1 MEKQM
6 INKTSFSE
14 VCKMLKNKKS
24 DICEC
29 FNNIFEISLLFFPGM
44 VSKDIGF
51 MMNVVNGATLLGA
64 KPVIENAVKN
74 IINVF
79 TNKSYTDFSTK
90 YDHAQIAQVLIVF
103 AAYFDTMRLYLPD
116 EERKIQITPEEKVIL
131 TNDSIVEY
139 ISSLNENLSKG
150 AKKTA
155 KDIYEYDLSMPNP
168 IESRRDYLKNL
179 EEFYQIL
186 NREFLKFYEK
196 LAFFDEMREE
206 KREIF
211 LTIIRGLPFKAV
223 ENYEKQYY
231 QLAVNFNDFFIWTN
245 IEEHKSIQKNLDVG
259 FAEIAELM
267 AEYFENSIDSKAKNT
282 LEKYTKKYN
291 SYIQTAVV
299 DSAEMNIYST
309 DEIAFP
315 GKSEIFVPQGFKALT
330 YKKNMRLEDRAIWNL
345 CEDRE
350 DIGRFVSDILRHSVT
365 GVNPLLILGHPGAGK
380 SLLCNMLAAR
390 ILYHEYHVIIVKL
403 RDTDADQS
411 IAKQINEQI
420 ERDFANGCL
429 WSDIADSKLDKPIL
443 IIFDG
448 YDELLQASGRA
459 YSDYLQRIVEF
470 QKEQRDYY
478 GIFVKCIVTSRI
490 TLIDK
495 AIISNDSPVIMLS
508 DFDEKRIEQ
517 WCKIWNEKNKD
528 YFSSSGIS
536 EFEIDSLSNVAELA
550 KQPLLLLMLAL
561 YDSNGNALKR
571 NKNLNCTQLYNSLIR
586 EFILREKRK
595 DENFRRR
602 QLKEQ
607 DELVD
612 EEMIKISIVALGMYN
627 RKILYIRSDELEK
640 DLQFILEES
649 DSCNDLKNNELSLS
663 DKLLG
668 SFFFIHKSNST
679 STTNRERVLN
689 VAYEFL
695 HNTFGEFLT
704 ANYIVG
710 ELKNVLFWMHT
721 LEKTNRKNQWKL
733 SGQRGWVICMAY
745 APLFSRPVVVE
756 MIHEWADGY
765 FVNENVD
772 ELNRNLDNLLDIELN
787 NVINGDVIFELKN
800 VMDEKDNPFVHGE
813 LLKHLAIYSLN
824 IVIIRTIVF
833 NDKYNFEIEDERWKK
848 LIHIWKYAFSDD
860 ELLSFANQFVTDKIG
875 DSYQVSFNK
884 EKGRRFSDPIIKYM
898 RINSAVGDSIS
909 YGIASA
915 LIGEGNNYKVS
926 QAINTNEL
934 NIEARHLWNY
944 CLHIWSDTIYGS
956 DRVLLYIIIE
966 IIETSWREG
975 DIQYALCG
983 YILID
988 ELLKNKWI
996 KINADSNQKVI
1007 TIIFDLVIHVQNLGA
1022 DREKLILFVFDVVS
1036 NILDYI
1042 RLTDVELYKLLNCF
1056 EEYLRFCSSAIYPL
1070 KFTNKILKKAIAC
1083 KKSYMLKETLHQ
1095 GRFLEEHMERMLL
1108 VIQKTNSK
1116 SERTITLTYFL
1127 EMLSDC
1133 LTLRNYAGNN
1143 RLVQYYLEI
1152 LDNIGSYEDGNYLL
1166 FEHKI
1171 LIISIT
1177 YNMLRKNILKK
1188 ANLHVNWNKVLYKIN
1203 IKRIFTRDPEI
1214 FYELLVLIN
1223 EGIIANESYIT
1234 QDILHIVSN
1243 EGKKLSISTF
1253 EQIKFYAENIG
1264 NDTLINKLK
1273 QLTSKIEK

>member
-1 MEKQM
+1 M
-6 INKTSFSE
+6 IDKTSFSE

-51 MMNVVNGATLLGA
+51 MMNIVNGATLLGA

-74 IINVF
+74 IIKVF
-79 TNKSYTDFSTK
+79 ANKSYTDFSTK

-103 AAYFDTMRLYLPD
+103 SAYFDTMRLYLPD
-116 EERKIQITPEEKVIL
+116 EERKIQITLEEKVIL
-131 TNDSIVEY
+131 TNDSIIEY
-139 ISSLNENLSKG
+139 ISFLNENLSKG
-150 AKKTA
+150 AEKTA

-168 IESRRDYLKNL
+168 IESRKDYLKNL
-179 EEFYQIL
+179 EKFYQIL
-186 NREFLKFYEK
+186 NKEFLKFYEK
-196 LAFFDEMREE
+196 LAFFDEMKEE

-211 LTIIRGLPFKAV
+211 LTVIRELPFKAV
-223 ENYEKQYY
+223 VNYEKQYY

-259 FAEIAELM
+259 FAELAKLM
-267 AEYFENSIDSKAKNT
+267 SDYFENSIDSKAKNT

-315 GKSEIFVPQGFKALT
+315 DKSEIFVPQGFKALT
-330 YKKNMRLEDRAIWNL
+330 YKKNMRLEDRAIWNS

-350 DIGRFVSDILRHSVT
+350 DIGKFVSDILRHSVT
-365 GVNPLLILGHPGAGK
+365 GLNPLLILGHPGAGK

-411 IAKQINEQI
+411 IGKQINEQI

-495 AIISNDSPVIMLS
+495 AMISNDSSVIMLS

-536 EFEIDSLSNVAELA
+536 EFEIDSLSSVAELA

-571 NKNLNCTQLYNSLIR
+571 NKNLNCTQLYDSLIR

-602 QLKEQ
+602 QLKDQ
-607 DELVD
+607 DELVN
-612 EEMIKISIVALGMYN
+612 EEMTKISIAALGMYN

-640 DLQFILEES
+640 DLQFILQER
-649 DSCNDLKNNELSLS
+649 DTCNDLKNNELSLS

-765 FVNENVD
+765 FVNENID
-772 ELNRNLDNLLDIELN
+772 ELNGDLDSLLNVELN
-787 NVINGDVIFELKN
+787 NVINGNIIFDLKD

-833 NDKYNFEIEDERWKK
+833 NDKYNFAIEDEKWEK

-860 ELLSFANQFVTDKIG
+860 ELFNFANQFVTDKIDG
-875 DSYQVSFNK
+875 CYQVSFNK
-884 EKGRRFSDPIIKYM
+884 EKGMMFSDSMIKYM
-898 RINSAVGDSIS
+898 RINSAVGDGIS
-909 YGIASA
+909 YGIAGA
-915 LIGEGNNYKVS
+915 LIGEGNYYKVS
-926 QAINTNEL
+926 QAISTNEL
-934 NIEARHLWNY
+934 SIQARHLWNY
-944 CLHIWSDTIYGS
+944 CLNVWPDTIC
-956 DRVLLYIIIE
+956 RQNRLLDIIFE

-975 DIQYALCG
+975 DIQYALCS

-996 KINADSNQKVI
+996 KIDADSNQKVAA
-1007 TIIFDLVIHVQNLGA
+1007 IIFNLVMNVQQTRSA
-1022 DREKLILFVFDVVS
+1022 REKIILFMFDVAS
-1036 NILDYI
+1036 DILDYI
-1042 RLTDVELYKLLNCF
+1042 RLTDTDLYRLLNCF
-1056 EEYLRFCSSAIYPL
+1056 ENGYLRFWSSDIYPL
-1070 KFTNKILKKAIAC
+1070 KFMNKILKKAITY
-1083 KKSYMLKETLHQ
+1083 KKSYMLKKTLHQ
-1095 GRFLEEHMERMLL
+1095 GRFIEEHMERMLL
-1108 VIQKTNSK
+1108 MIRKTNSK
-1116 SERTITLTYFL
+1116 REKVITYFL

-1133 LTLRNYAGNN
+1133 LMLHNYTENN
-1143 RLVQYYLEI
+1143 RLVQYYLEM
-1152 LDNIGSYEDGNYLL
+1152 LDNVGAHEERNFFL

-1177 YNMLRKNILKK
+1177 YNLFKKNILKRV
-1188 ANLHVNWNKVLYKIN
+1188 NLYMNWNKVLYKIN

-1223 EGIIANESYIT
+1223 EGIIANENYIT
-1234 QDILHIVSN
+1234 QDIIHVVSN
-1243 EGKKLSISTF
+1243 EGKELSISTL

-1273 QLTSKIEK
+1273 QLISKVEK